1 MAGDIIVSGLTGSRF
16 DGGAM
21 VDQIMQLR
29 SIPIQR
35 LQQQKALIQAKASSM
50 ENLAG
55 TISGFLSLFENLD
68 IDSLFAGKKA
78 SVSDTDV
85 LSASVTQDAPN
96 ISFSVSV
103 NKLSQGEIRVSNGGF
118 SALTDT
124 FANSGTLTINYN
136 TGTGTESFN
145 IDYNA
150 GDTLEDLVNAINNAQ
165 NKVKASVY
173 YDGTSYKL
181 MLSESDV
188 GNSTV
193 ETDTTNGVYA
203 IEVSGL
209 PTELGTGFDT
219 IQNAQNAQI
228 QIGNGGSITSPDN
241 TFEDVVTGVTIEA
254 KSVGSADVSITDDY
268 SKVTRFL
275 SDFVDKFNATVDIVG
290 ALTKG
295 EQALFR
301 GDFTIASVETGIA
314 ERLEPLIQAG
324 LIDYNGETGQISLN
338 SDKLNDLLSTDPT
351 QVKEV
356 IQSLKDSYT
365 PYLEG
370 QESLFDSFTTTYS
383 DQIEDIDTRIQSLAT
398 RLAQEERILRR
409 EYAQLETF
417 IAQAEELRQR
427 FQQFMVSLSQV
438 NGGNKK

>member
-1 MAGDIIVSGLTGSRF
+1 
-16 DGGAM
+16 
-21 VDQIMQLR
+21 
-29 SIPIQR
+29 
-35 LQQQKALIQAKASSM
+35 M

-165 NKVKASVY
+165 NKIKASVY

-241 TFEDVVTGVTIEA
+241 TFQDVVTGVTIEA
-254 KSVGSADVSITDDY
+254 KDVGSSDVSITDDY

-275 SDFVDKFNATVDIVG
+275 NDFVDKFNATVDMVG
-290 ALTKG
+290 TLTKG

-324 LIDYNGETGQISLN
+324 LIDYNGDTGKISLN

-351 QVKEV
+351 KVKEV

-365 PYLEG
+365 PYLDG
-370 QESLFDSFTTTYS
+370 QKSLFSSFSTTYS
-383 DQIEDIDTRIQSLAT
+383 DQIESINTRIQSLAT